1 MKLKI
6 LNVVISSREQFM
18 SGLKRSIS
26 KNNLLLEEDHSIE
39 FDSFE
44 TFKRVMTLNKLQILM
59 AIARLRPESINQL
72 AKMVNREYPHVL
84 NDCNALET
92 YGFIKL
98 DEVGGARKQ
107 LMPKLVF
114 DYDLIRVKTNLE
126 EILPIS
132 ERSNKVLLTA
142 KVASVTI

>member
-1 MKLKI
+1 MKLRV
-6 LNVVISSREQFM
+6 LNIVISSREQFV
-18 SGLKRSIS
+18 SGLKRAMKSS
-26 KNNLLLEEDHSIE
+26 NLLFEEDNSIE

-59 AIARLRPESINQL
+59 AIARMRPESINQL
-72 AKMVNREYPHVL
+72 AKLVNRDYPHVL
-84 NDCNALET
+84 SDCKALET

-98 DEVGGARKQ
+98 DEIGGARKQ

-114 DYDLIRVKTNLE
+114 DYDFIRVKTNLE

-132 ERSNKVLLTA
+132 ERSNKILLTA
-142 KVASVTI
+142 KVANG